1 LHSQRLAGF
10 DRRSVI
16 EMIQEKL
23 YAATAL
29 FGVGGVQRA
38 GLRTFPTS
46 IPSKSMANSVASIA
60 TELAPVGI

>member
-1 LHSQRLAGF
+1 
-10 DRRSVI
+10 VI

-23 YAATAL
+23 HAATAL

-46 IPSKSMANSVASIA
+46 MPSKSTANSVASIA